1 MKKILIST
9 IALLLLSCGTKTG
22 TEQELEYTIPRQDTG
37 VVKSISISGG
47 KYQSF
52 IVSIQNKY
60 GVITDVRTKMLQF
73 NVDDSV
79 IIYGTIDDR
88 QIERLKCGR

>member
-9 IALLLLSCGTKTG
+9 LALLLLLSCGTKAG
-22 TEQELEYTIPRQDTG
+22 AEQELEYTIPRQDTG
-37 VVKSISISGG
+37 VVKSISISSG
-47 KYQSF
+47 KYQWF

-60 GVITDVRTKMLQF
+60 GIITDVKTKTLQF

-79 IIYGTIDDR
+79 IIYGTINDR
-88 QIERLKCGR
+88 QIERLK